1 MHDNP
6 MNLSLKRAGLRS
18 GLYFSA
24 LVSKLQYQEGELI
37 LNACAYKQ
45 PVGRRR
51 SECCTKKGGG
61 LHRFLKASFK

>member
-18 GLYFSA
+18 GLYFAA

-45 PVGRRR
+45 PVGRQG
-51 SECCTKKGGG
+51 SECCTKKKRGAPPVLEGII
-61 LHRFLKASFK
+61 